1 MLRIPDKLQ
10 IEPETKLQFSS
21 ALRSLVPPG
30 WVNFGLNRWP
40 KLPFFSRHAHPTA
53 RSTGTISYFS

>member
-1 MLRIPDKLQ
+1 MLRIPDTLQ

-40 KLPFFSRHAHPTA
+40 KLPFFSRHAHPAA
-53 RSTGTISYFS
+53 RST